1 MNGKRYDARTGT
13 LLGSN
18 HKPKSKPGVI
28 MDGVVKRA
36 PTAPASHHKAVA
48 VPKKTHPS
56 AGHHKGVQRPKTLMR
71 KGLKKP
77 HPTAK
82 QKTTEPTILPLASEK
97 EIQTRLKRA
106 QKVMQ
111 SRYISRFGNEPALT
125 KRSEPVPVAHP
136 KAHAKTLATQS
147 HNASK
152 TAPHIQHFEQAIN
165 DASSHL
171 TKFHAQKQKRI
182 FKSKKINALS
192 GTLAVF
198 LMLGFF
204 GWQNAPNL
212 EMQVASRKA
221 GFSASLPGYSP
232 AGYGVA
238 GTVQSQPGKVTV
250 SFKSRT
256 DDKGFSITQRA
267 SDWSSDSL
275 LNNQLASKTNK
286 QAWQEQGKTVY
297 IYDGSNATWVD
308 GGVWYQIES
317 NASLTTDQLL
327 RIVNSF

>member
-18 HKPKSKPGVI
+18 QKPKTNPGVV
-28 MDGVVKRA
+28 MDGIVKRG
-36 PTAPASHHKAVA
+36 PATHHKKVA
-48 VPKKTHPS
+48 SSPKKTRPS
-56 AGHHKGVQRPKTLMR
+56 ATQHKGVQRPKTLMR

-77 HPTAK
+77 SHAAK
-82 QKTTEPTILPLASEK
+82 QKTAEPTILPMASEK
-97 EIQTRLKRA
+97 EIQNRLKRA

-125 KRSEPVPVAHP
+125 KRKEPLAVAHP
-136 KAHAKTLATQS
+136 KPHAKTAATHAHSQ
-147 HNASK
+147 ASK
-152 TAPHIQHFEQAIN
+152 TAPPIQHFEQAIQ

-171 TKFHAQKQKRI
+171 TKFHGKKQKRV
-182 FKSKKINALS
+182 FKNKKINALAGS
-192 GTLAVF
+192 LAV
-198 LMLGFF
+198 LLLVGFF

-221 GFSASLPGYSP
+221 GFAAHMPGYSP

-238 GTVQSQPGKVTV
+238 GAVQSQPGKVSV

-256 DDKGFSITQRA
+256 DDKSFNVTQRA

-275 LNNQLASKTNK
+275 LNNALASKTNK
-286 QAWQEQGKTVY
+286 QTWQEQGKTVY

-308 GGVWYQIES
+308 GGVWYQIEG